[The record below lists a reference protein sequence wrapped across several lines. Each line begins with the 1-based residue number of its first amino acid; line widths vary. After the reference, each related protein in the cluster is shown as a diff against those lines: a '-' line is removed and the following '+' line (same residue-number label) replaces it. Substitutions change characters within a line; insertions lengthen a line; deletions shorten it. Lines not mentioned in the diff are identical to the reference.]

1 MPCPRQKQKEENKM
15 LISLPRSRFSDQ
27 LQVVSKT
34 VPPKS
39 TIPYLEGIY
48 FELRTRGRGS
58 AQITVSGAN
67 IEMVVSALSL
77 YDIPVAKE
85 TCDFALVLPV
95 RIQEI
100 VRRLPGETVQLLF
113 DRENFSVTVS
123 SQDPDVKSESE
134 FHVYGFDPQDFPKTP
149 AFAEPEVCFSPKAAD
164 LRNCLRQIL
173 FAVSADES
181 KPAFT
186 GVHFKLEGE
195 KLTLSSSDTFRVA
208 TTNCPLS
215 GSGSRETGS
224 VSFLAPGRLM
234 QECIRTL
241 GDSGRL
247 QPEQKVTFKLEKN
260 RLLLESL
267 SVGQSGLE
275 VKIFSRLLDENYP
288 DVERVLPR
296 EFAGTHVI
304 ATRELAASLER
315 ALVLTETGSPVLKFT
330 FEKDLLTIRAQ
341 SRYGKVQEKVGAQG
355 EGADLEISFN
365 ARFLLDMLK
374 VCEGEEAVVRH
385 TGPNRGVLLKDSLY
399 EEYRYFLLPVK
410 N

>member
-1 MPCPRQKQKEENKM
+1 M

-27 LQVVSKT
+27 LQVVAKT
-34 VPPKS
+34 VPPRS
-39 TIPYLEGIY
+39 TIPSLEGIY
-48 FELRTRGRGS
+48 FEVRTQGKS
-58 AQITVSGAN
+58 SVQITVSGAN
-67 IEMVVSALSL
+67 MELVVSASSV
-77 YDIPVAKE
+77 YDIPGAKDI
-85 TCDFALVLPV
+85 CDFALVLPS

-100 VRRLPGETVQLLF
+100 VRRLPGETVQLVF

-123 SQDPDVKSESE
+123 GHETAVKSESE

-149 AFAEPEVCFSPKAAD
+149 AFAEPEMCFSPKAAD
-164 LRNCLRQIL
+164 LRTCLRQIL

-186 GVHFKLEGE
+186 GVHFKLDGE

-215 GSGSRETGS
+215 GCPSRETGS
-224 VSFLAPGRLM
+224 VSFLAPGRVM

-241 GDSGRL
+241 GDSGRV

-267 SVGQSGLE
+267 PGGQAGTE

-288 DVERVLPR
+288 DVERVLPG
-296 EFAGTHVI
+296 EFAGNHVI

-330 FEKDLLTIRAQ
+330 FETDGLTIRAS
-341 SRYGKVQEKVGAQG
+341 SRYGKVQEKVGAVG
-355 EGADLEISFN
+355 EGGDLEISFN

-374 VCEGEEAVVRH
+374 ICEGEEVIFKS
-385 TGPNRGVLLKDSLY
+385 TGPNRGVLLKDSLH

-410 N
+410 S